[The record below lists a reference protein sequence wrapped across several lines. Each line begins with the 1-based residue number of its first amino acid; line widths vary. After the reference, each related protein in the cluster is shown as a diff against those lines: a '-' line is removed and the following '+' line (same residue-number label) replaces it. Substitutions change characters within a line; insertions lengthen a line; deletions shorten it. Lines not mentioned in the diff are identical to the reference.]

1 MDNQE
6 MGRPMIR
13 IVIAD
18 DQRLL
23 RDGLQT
29 MINLS
34 DDMEVV
40 GLAENGRKA
49 LELVDSQRPDLV
61 LMDIQM
67 PEMDGIECTRKIRA
81 NYPNTKVLILTT
93 YPEDEYIIDA
103 LVGGAGGFLLKDLP
117 GDKIISAIRDTIDGT
132 LLMPTAISAKLA
144 ARLAAG
150 SHAAPGLASPLAP
163 DKDPGL
169 TEREWKIVE
178 LMAEGKSNREI
189 AARLFISEGTIRNY
203 ISIIYSKIGVND
215 RLKAVNL
222 LREWLSPKN

>member
-1 MDNQE
+1 
-6 MGRPMIR
+6 MIR

-29 MINLS
+29 IIHLS

-40 GLAENGRKA
+40 GMAENGRKA
-49 LELVDSQRPDLV
+49 LELVGTLRPDLV

-67 PEMDGIECTRKIRA
+67 PEMDGIESTRNIRA
-81 NYPNTKVLILTT
+81 QYPKTKVLILTT

-103 LVGGAGGFLLKDLP
+103 LVGGAEGFLLKDLP
-117 GDKIISAIRDTIDGT
+117 GEKIIAAIRDAMAGT
-132 LLMPTAISAKLA
+132 LLMPAAISEKLA
-144 ARLAAG
+144 ARLTAGGAAFP
-150 SHAAPGLASPLAP
+150 APRALHSRHSER
-163 DKDPGL
+163 DPGF
-169 TEREWKIVE
+169 TEREWKIIE
-178 LMAEGKSNREI
+178 LMAEGRSNREI
-189 AARLFISEGTIRNY
+189 ASQLLISEGTIRNY

-222 LREWLSPKN
+222 LREWLSPRP

>member
-1 MDNQE
+1 
-6 MGRPMIR
+6 MGRTMIR

-18 DQRLL
+18 DQRLM

-34 DDMEVV
+34 DDMDVV
-40 GLAENGRKA
+40 GLAENGRRA
-49 LELVDSQRPDLV
+49 LELTESEKPDLV

-67 PEMDGIECTRKIRA
+67 PEMDGIESTKKIRA
-81 NYPNTKVLILTT
+81 SYPATKVLILTT
-93 YPEDEYIIDA
+93 YPEDEYIIEA
-103 LVGGAGGFLLKDLP
+103 LACGASGFLLKDLP
-117 GDKIISAIRDTIDGT
+117 GDKIIGAIRDTMAGT

-144 ARLAAG
+144 ARLV
-150 SHAAPGLASPLAP
+150 SAPPSASRLQRNELSAPLEQ
-163 DKDPGL
+163 DPSF
-169 TEREWKIVE
+169 TDREWKIIE

-189 AARLFISEGTIRNY
+189 ASLLFVSEGTIRNY

-222 LREWLSPKN
+222 LRDWLSPRS

>member
-1 MDNQE
+1 

-34 DDMEVV
+34 EGMEVV
-40 GLAENGRKA
+40 GLAENGRRA
-49 LELVDSQRPDLV
+49 LELTETLRPDLV

-67 PEMDGIECTRKIRA
+67 PEMDGIESTRKILSL
-81 NYPNTKVLILTT
+81 YPDTKVLILTT
-93 YPEDEYIIDA
+93 YPEDDYIIDA
-103 LVGGAGGFLLKDLP
+103 LVSGASGFLLKDLP
-117 GDKIISAIRDTIDGT
+117 GDKIIAAIRDTMDGT

-144 ARLAAG
+144 ARLASGA
-150 SHAAPGLASPLAP
+150 AAPPSARPLQPIRP
-163 DKDPGL
+163 DQDPGF
-169 TEREWKIVE
+169 TERELKIIE
-178 LMAEGKSNREI
+178 LMAEGRSNREI
-189 AARLFISEGTIRNY
+189 AGLLYISEGTIRNY

-215 RLKAVNL
+215 RLKAVGL
-222 LREWLSPKN
+222 LRDWLPPRS

>member
-1 MDNQE
+1 
-6 MGRPMIR
+6 MIR

-34 DDMEVV
+34 DGMEVV

-49 LELVDSQRPDLV
+49 LELTGTLQPDLV

-67 PEMDGIECTRKIRA
+67 PEMDGIESTRKIRA
-81 NYPNTKVLILTT
+81 LYPATKVLILTT
-93 YPEDEYIIDA
+93 YPEDDYIIDA
-103 LVGGAGGFLLKDLP
+103 LVGGASGFLLKDLP
-117 GDKIISAIRDTIDGT
+117 GDKIIAAIRDTMAGT

-144 ARLAAG
+144 ARLSAGPASNYAAA
-150 SHAAPGLASPLAP
+150 HTAARTANPIPA
-163 DKDPGL
+163 DQDPGF
-169 TEREWKIVE
+169 TDREWKIIE
-178 LMAEGKSNREI
+178 LMAEGRSNREI
-189 AARLFISEGTIRNY
+189 ANLLFISEGTIRNY

-222 LREWLSPKN
+222 LRGWLPPKS